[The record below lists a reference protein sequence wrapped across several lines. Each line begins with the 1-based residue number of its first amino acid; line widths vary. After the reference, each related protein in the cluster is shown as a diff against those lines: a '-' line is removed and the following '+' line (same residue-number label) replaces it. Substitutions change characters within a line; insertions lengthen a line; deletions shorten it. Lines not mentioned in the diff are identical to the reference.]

1 MLKRA
6 VAGVAVTGLCVA
18 ATSQLDLS
26 PIVDSAIPGKQ
37 VERAIERSGADET
50 LTSFRLATGLS
61 RPVFVTNDGVNPD
74 WICRRAAFRFNWSN
88 QDSRSN
94 QWQRHLDIPVRQW
107 CEHRIRTGLLGMC
120 FDPDYEAGYFYV
132 NYTRSNTTYITRYT
146 RSLNPQTADFSSATV
161 VYSTSTY
168 SNHWDGWTSPRWLLY
183 SWVTG
188 VPVAIR
194 ATVPRT

>member
-74 WICRRAAFRFNWSN
+74 WIYVVE
-88 QDSRSN
+88 QRSGSTG
-94 QWQRHLDIPVRQW
+94 RIKILD
-107 CEHRIRTGLLGMC
+107 RTNGSVISTFLSVSGVNTGSEQGLLGMC
-120 FDPDYEAGYFYV
+120 FDPDYENNGYFYV
-132 NYTRSNTTYITRYT
+132 NYTRSNTTTTRYT
-146 RSLNPQTADFSSATV
+146 RSLNPQTADSSSATV
-161 VYSTSTY
+161 VYSTL
-168 SNHWDGWTSPRWLLY
+168 NHIRITMPDGWTSAPM
-183 SWVTG
+183 
-188 VPVAIR
+188 
-194 ATVPRT
+194 ATCT